1 MPLDAVF
8 GSLRDKHAIPA
19 GTPDAGAVGL
29 CGAAPVPGHLHFS
42 PGLEFGTPW
51 AFKPDMAAALER
63 ALSQPGGIAGPVV
76 LGLDADPYQPVERTL
91 RLTRAVLEVLERF
104 GHPVAIVTR
113 CVGVAGDLDLLR
125 RLASRGLVRV
135 WFAVAT
141 LDPALARGLEPRA
154 AAPAR
159 RWQAVAAL
167 SAAGVPVGVLAAPMI
182 PGLNDAEMERILDA
196 AARAGARRA
205 GYALLRPL
213 SEAQDGLA
221 AWLRQHFPERARHV
235 LALVR
240 EHRADALAE
249 ERRTRH
255 AFSGPVAYPDAL
267 AQRFA
272 RTTRRLGLHAHDAP
286 HEALDAADAALPAP
300 PLARAEAPIREAQP
314 SPS

>member
-8 GSLRDKHAIPA
+8 GSLRDRHAPSTGA
-19 GTPDAGAVGL
+19 PGAVGL
-29 CGAAPVPGHLHFS
+29 CGAVPIHGHAHLS
-42 PGLEFGTPW
+42 PGLGFGTPV
-51 AFKPDMAAALER
+51 AFEPGMAAALEQ
-63 ALSQPGGIAGPVV
+63 ALSRPGGISGPVV
-76 LGLDADPYQPVERTL
+76 LGLDTDPYQPVERTL
-91 RLTRAVLEVLERF
+91 RLTRAALEVLERF
-104 GHPVAIVTR
+104 GHPAAIVTR

-141 LDPALARGLEPRA
+141 LDPALARVMEPRA

-159 RWQAVAAL
+159 RWQAVEVL

-182 PGLNDAEMERILDA
+182 PGLNDAEMERILEA

-205 GYALLRPL
+205 GYALLRPPP
-213 SEAQDGLA
+213 EAQDGLA

-249 ERRTRH
+249 GRRTPH
-255 AFSGPVAYPDAL
+255 AFSGPVTHPDAL

-272 RTTRRLGLHAHDAP
+272 RATRRLGLHAHDAP
-286 HEALDAADAALPAP
+286 DADRPAP
-300 PLARAEAPIREAQP
+300 PPARAEAPIREAQP